1 MQITGIHRAGNT
13 IVTGTGRV
21 LAAAV
26 HTGIRGADYLVVAV
40 TIGQAVDTG
49 FMGFITHQWRCTGI
63 STVLTAR
70 NGIAGLNTVAVITIV
85 TEGITGCILTAELA
99 ITGVYRAGNTIV
111 TGHVTGYILAIVL
124 YITGIR
130 RAGNTIITGSVTGGI
145 VTVTI
150 NTGIRG
156 TPNAVITV
164 GGIQTVHA
172 PVSDFITQKGWCTG
186 IGTVLA
192 AR

>member
-1 MQITGIHRAGNT
+1 LQITGIHRAGNT
-13 IVTGTGRV
+13 IVTGTGCV
-21 LAAAV
+21 LATAV
-26 HTGIRGADYLVVAV
+26 NTGIRGTVYLVVAV

-63 STVLTAR
+63 STFLTAR
-70 NGIAGLNTVAVITIV
+70 NGIAGLSTVAVITIV

-130 RAGNTIITGSVTGGI
+130 RAGNTIITGPVTGGVLATI
-145 VTVTI
+145 LGITGVRRAGNTIITGPVTGIILAATT
-150 NTGIRG
+150 NTGIRS
-156 TPNAVITV
+156 TANCIIAV
-164 GGIQTVHA
+164 
-172 PVSDFITQKGWCTG
+172 PVS
-186 IGTVLA
+186 
-192 AR
+192 